1 MPDQYNQWFEFKIA
15 SRLAILYG
23 LLIFLDLVIF
33 YVIFDTLLLFTDFF
47 TAFIFTI
54 VVPLTVSFTYGVKKV
69 KELSGHGGK
78 SNMLLDPSKMNKQK
92 TELLIEIMLK
102 DLKIEYE
109 LTRSSLV
116 HGKFLITNYMIDK
129 YNYKIH
135 LGT

>member
-1 MPDQYNQWFEFKIA
+1 
-15 SRLAILYG
+15 
-23 LLIFLDLVIF
+23 
-33 YVIFDTLLLFTDFF
+33 
-47 TAFIFTI
+47 
-54 VVPLTVSFTYGVKKV
+54 VVPLAVSFTYGVKKV

-102 DLKIEYE
+102 DLKIDYE

-116 HGKFLITNYMIDK
+116 HGNFLITNYMIDK

-135 LGT
+135 LGTYSSDKEKLDKIELSVGPTTVENQIYVDQIKKEISECINDFISNK